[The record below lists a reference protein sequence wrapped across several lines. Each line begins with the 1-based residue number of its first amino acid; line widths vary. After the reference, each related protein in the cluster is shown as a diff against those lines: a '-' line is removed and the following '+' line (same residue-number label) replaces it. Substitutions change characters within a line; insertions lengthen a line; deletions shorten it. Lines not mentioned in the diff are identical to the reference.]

1 MRLSKCDDLLS
12 SKSTVLGT
20 LRKKTRDM
28 GDKEDD
34 NEESRE
40 EGFKHKQGSK
50 KAEQSG
56 EREQCSRL

>member
-12 SKSTVLGT
+12 SKSTILGA
-20 LRKKTRDM
+20 LMKKTRDM
-28 GDKEDD
+28 RDKEDD
-34 NEESRE
+34 DEESRE

-50 KAEQSG
+50 KAKQVG

>member
-12 SKSTVLGT
+12 SKSTVLGA
-20 LRKKTRDM
+20 LREKTRDM
-28 GDKEDD
+28 GDKEDN
-34 NEESRE
+34 NEEGRE
-40 EGFKHKQGSK
+40 DSFKHKQGGK